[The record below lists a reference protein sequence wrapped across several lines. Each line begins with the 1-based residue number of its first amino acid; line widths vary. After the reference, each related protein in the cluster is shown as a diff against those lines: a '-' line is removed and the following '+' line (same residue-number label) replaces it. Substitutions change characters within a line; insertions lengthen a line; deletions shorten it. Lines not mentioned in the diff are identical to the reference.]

1 MPGYKIN
8 SWREQYGKE
17 FERVSMGREY
27 GGLQLGCNVNKK
39 NELWKEK
46 NGLT

>member
-1 MPGYKIN
+1 VPGYKIN

-27 GGLQLGCNVNKK
+27 GGLQLGYNVNKK
-39 NELWKEK
+39 MNYEK
-46 NGLT
+46 KKMD